1 MKLSAP
7 IYHLKRKAKALSR
20 QQSIPLNAA
29 LDRIARGEGCESW
42 SLLAAR
48 HAAASP
54 ASELYQQLKPGDLLL
69 IGARPGLGK
78 TLMALELAIEAM
90 KTGSRAFFFTLEYT
104 QAQIADR
111 FLRLGTEL
119 CRYGDRFVSDCS
131 DGISADYVIKAA
143 EDAAPGTLIVI
154 DYLQLLD
161 LRRSTPPLDLQVS
174 ALQSFARSRGL
185 IIAFVSQ
192 ISRSYDPQGKPFP
205 TLEDVRLANPLDLA
219 AFDKT
224 CFLNESGVRFQ
235 TNA

>member
-1 MKLSAP
+1 MKFSAP

-29 LDRIARGEGCESW
+29 LDRIARTEGCKSW

-48 HAAASP
+48 DAATSP
-54 ASELYQQLKPGDLLL
+54 ASELYQQLKDGDLVL

-78 TLMALELAIEAM
+78 TLMALELALEAM
-90 KTGSRAFFFTLEYT
+90 KGGSRAFFFTLEYT

-111 FLRLGTEL
+111 LLRLGTEPS
-119 CRYGDRFVSDCS
+119 RYGKQFISDCS
-131 DGISADYVIKAA
+131 DGISADYIIKAT
-143 EDAAPGTLIVI
+143 EDAAPGTLIVV

-161 LRRSTPPLDLQVS
+161 QRRSTPPLDQQIS
-174 ALQSFARSRGL
+174 ALQSFARSKGL
-185 IIAFVSQ
+185 IIVFVSQ
-192 ISRSYDPQGKPFP
+192 ISRSYDPKDKPFP
-205 TLEDVRLANPLDLA
+205 TLDDVRLANPVDLA

-235 TNA
+235 ANA